1 VSLGLLVFL
10 SVTLLDSLDQL
21 GELRLV
27 LRSDLGQS
35 NDGGSLLVHKSTESG
50 LALDDGVWDTH
61 LSAES
66 WEEDDQLNWVNI
78 VWNENQRSLLVLDE
92 TDNVVETVLDGIWL
106 LADILL
112 LLSVLDSGSLLGE
125 TFLLLSLVLWAVLVE
140 ELESLGGGVSVED
153 ILELSDRRWDLQSE
167 VEDLLLALETDILWP
182 LYHAGEITTRLDV
195 LTDTIVAGALLD
207 ERVLSNISI

>member
-1 VSLGLLVFL
+1 MSLGLLVFL

-21 GELRLV
+21 GELGLV

-125 TFLLLSLVLWAVLVE
+125 TFLLLNLVLWAVLVE

>member
-1 VSLGLLVFL
+1 M
-10 SVTLLDSLDQL
+10 
-21 GELRLV
+21 
-27 LRSDLGQS
+27 
-35 NDGGSLLVHKSTESG
+35 
-50 LALDDGVWDTH
+50 
-61 LSAES
+61 
-66 WEEDDQLNWVNI
+66 
-78 VWNENQRSLLVLDE
+78 
-92 TDNVVETVLDGIWL
+92 VETVLDGIWL